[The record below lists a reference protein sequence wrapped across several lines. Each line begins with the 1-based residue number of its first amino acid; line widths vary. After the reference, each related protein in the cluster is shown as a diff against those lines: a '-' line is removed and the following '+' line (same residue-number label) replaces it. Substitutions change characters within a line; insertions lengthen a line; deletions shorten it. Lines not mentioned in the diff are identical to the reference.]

1 MGGDVGGSRGRPP
14 KGYKRSDERI
24 REDICDQISDHPDL
38 DASDVEVKV
47 QNGEVVLTGTV
58 RERRFKH
65 QLETLAERISGVTD
79 VRNEIRLYRE
89 QQQQG
94 EAKTGG
100 LSSSERSTT
109 GTTGAAAGTSGSA
122 TSIGATSTSET
133 KNNESRRNAS

>member
-24 REDICDQISDHPDL
+24 REDICDHISDHPDL

-65 QLETLAERISGVTD
+65 QLEMLAERISGVTD

-89 QQQQG
+89 QQQG
-94 EAKTGG
+94 EAKTSSG
-100 LSSSERSTT
+100 LSSSERSTA
-109 GTTGAAAGTSGSA
+109 GSTGAAAGTSGGA
-122 TSIGATSTSET
+122 ASIGATSTSET